1 MSSPIIEPVGAG
13 TAPVTGARPR
23 VLSGIQPTADSF
35 HLGNYLGAIRQWV
48 ALQADHEAFYCVV
61 DLHAITVEQDPEKLR
76 RRTRLAAAQM
86 LALGVDPDRSTVF
99 VQSHVPEHTQLAWV
113 LECLTGFGEASRMTQ
128 FKDKSAKQG
137 GDRVGVALFTYPI
150 LQAADILLY
159 QADQVPVGEDQR
171 QHIELTRDL
180 AIRFNTR
187 YGPTFTVP
195 APHIV
200 KGAEKIYDLA
210 EPTAKM
216 SKSASSPAGVVDLL
230 DDPKVSAKKIRSAV
244 TDTGREIYYDQATKP
259 GISNLLV
266 IYSALS
272 GRSIDDLVAAYDGK
286 GYGALK
292 SDVGQALADFVTPL
306 RQAVASYTDDP
317 AELDKLLARGAER
330 ARDVASQTLRA
341 VYNRVGFLP
350 PTG

>member
-1 MSSPIIEPVGAG
+1 MSSS
-13 TAPVTGARPR
+13 VTDRRPR

-48 ALQADHEAFYCVV
+48 ALQSGHDAFYCVV
-61 DLHAITVEQDPEKLR
+61 DLHAITIEQDPEKLR

-99 VQSHVPEHTQLAWV
+99 VQSHVPEHTQLSWV
-113 LECLTGFGEASRMTQ
+113 LECLTGFGEAARMTQ
-128 FKDKSAKQG
+128 FKDTSAKQG

-180 AIRFNTR
+180 AARFNSR

-200 KGAEKIYDLA
+200 KGTEKIYDLA

-216 SKSASSPAGVVDLL
+216 SKSASSPAGVIDLL
-230 DDPKVSAKKIRSAV
+230 DEPKVSARKIRSAV
-244 TDTGREIYYDQATKP
+244 TDTGREIHYDPATKA
-259 GISNLLV
+259 GVSNLLV

-272 GRSIDDLVAAYDGK
+272 GRTVDDLVAGYEGK

-292 SDVGQALADFVTPL
+292 SDVAEALADFVTPL
-306 RQAVASYTDDP
+306 RQQVAGYTNDP

-330 ARDVASQTLRA
+330 AREVAAETVRV
-341 VYNRVGFLP
+341 VYDRVGFLP
-350 PTG
+350 PAS